1 MNVKRCELV
10 SRLSDDS
17 GNPLFDIEN
26 MKLILA
32 SKNCIKDYSYII
44 HDKDIYTAED
54 EKTNASHIS
63 GSLKPAHIHLL
74 LRFDNNNPQNTKFIS
89 KWFKIAEPFVGK
101 IRGKWQDALLYLTH
115 RNAPDKYQY
124 SEDDVVANF
133 NYKEVIDEY
142 EEKANPL
149 EEAIDGILNGRIREY
164 NKTLEIDHKLL
175 VFYSQK
181 INEAFKVRQEWLQ
194 ATVKERNTS
203 VIFVTGKSGCG
214 KTTLAKK
221 IAISKGLAYFISSGS
236 NDIMDGYRQEPVLIL
251 DDLRP
256 SCLGLSDL
264 LKMLDPYNTSSVKSR
279 YKNKFLNCDIIIIT
293 TVLSIDTFYDNVFA
307 EQEEPITQLKRRCGT
322 YVRMDR
328 ETINISVWDDK
339 LMRYTNE
346 EEYRNNL
353 LDDII
358 PKEKK
363 TSEEIKDSI
372 TSLMPFLEKEE
383 EIFHLEKLKKE

>member
-1 MNVKRCELV
+1 
-10 SRLSDDS
+10 
-17 GNPLFDIEN
+17 
-26 MKLILA
+26 
-32 SKNCIKDYSYII
+32 
-44 HDKDIYTAED
+44 
-54 EKTNASHIS
+54 
-63 GSLKPAHIHLL
+63 
-74 LRFDNNNPQNTKFIS
+74 
-89 KWFKIAEPFVGK
+89 
-101 IRGKWQDALLYLTH
+101 
-115 RNAPDKYQY
+115 
-124 SEDDVVANF
+124 
-133 NYKEVIDEY
+133 
-142 EEKANPL
+142 
-149 EEAIDGILNGRIREY
+149 
-164 NKTLEIDHKLL
+164 
-175 VFYSQK
+175 
-181 INEAFKVRQEWLQ
+181 
-194 ATVKERNTS
+194 
-203 VIFVTGKSGCG
+203 
-214 KTTLAKK
+214 
-221 IAISKGLAYFISSGS
+221 
-236 NDIMDGYRQEPVLIL
+236 MDGYRQEPVLIL

-307 EQEEPITQLKRRCGT
+307 EQKEPITQLKRRCGT

-339 LMRYTNE
+339 LMRYSNE
-346 EEYRNNL
+346 EEYKNNL

>member
-32 SKNCIKDYSYII
+32 SKNCIRDYSYII
-44 HDKDIYTAED
+44 HDKDTYTAED

-63 GSLKPAHIHLL
+63 GSLKPEHIHLL
-74 LRFDNNNPQNTKFIS
+74 LRFDNNKPQNTKFVC
-89 KWFKIAEPFVGK
+89 KWFKISENFIGK
-101 IRGKWQDALLYLTH
+101 ITGKWQDALLYLTH

-194 ATVKERNTS
+194 ATGQKQSRHLFNGQRMIQFLRVNI
-203 VIFVTGKSGCG
+203 VVFNGIG
-214 KTTLAKK
+214 KTQ
-221 IAISKGLAYFISSGS
+221 YFDMFQTFHG
-236 NDIMDGYRQEPVLIL
+236 MDKLIL
-251 DDLRP
+251 H
-256 SCLGLSDL
+256 
-264 LKMLDPYNTSSVKSR
+264 
-279 YKNKFLNCDIIIIT
+279 I
-293 TVLSIDTFYDNVFA
+293 
-307 EQEEPITQLKRRCGT
+307 RRQRRRNA
-322 YVRMDR
+322 VR
-328 ETINISVWDDK
+328 INNIGV
-339 LMRYTNE
+339 
-346 EEYRNNL
+346 
-353 LDDII
+353 
-358 PKEKK
+358 
-363 TSEEIKDSI
+363 
-372 TSLMPFLEKEE
+372 
-383 EIFHLEKLKKE
+383 